1 MFQCMVFN
9 VISFFLYS
17 YKGCLI
23 MKHDLADLGRNGGTI
38 EDFSGV
44 VHCCTLSLC
53 HLGSEIDDHHR
64 HPNINTEII

>member
-1 MFQCMVFN
+1 
-9 VISFFLYS
+9 
-17 YKGCLI
+17 

-53 HLGSEIDDHHR
+53 HLGSEIGYR
-64 HPNINTEII
+64 VVTPYTGL

>member
-1 MFQCMVFN
+1 
-9 VISFFLYS
+9 
-17 YKGCLI
+17 

-64 HPNINTEII
+64 NPNINTEII

>member
-1 MFQCMVFN
+1 
-9 VISFFLYS
+9 
-17 YKGCLI
+17 

-53 HLGSEIDDHHR
+53 HLGSEIGYRVATPYSPTHYEGREIFHPSHLHH
-64 HPNINTEII
+64 P